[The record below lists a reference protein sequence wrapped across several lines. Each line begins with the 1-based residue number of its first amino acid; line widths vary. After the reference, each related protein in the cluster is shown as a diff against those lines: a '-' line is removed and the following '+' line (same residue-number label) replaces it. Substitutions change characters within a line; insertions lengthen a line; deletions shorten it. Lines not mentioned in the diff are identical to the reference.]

1 MARLATKLVENWM
14 AERNADGTF
23 ADGHEGIGGRK
34 PKEYSVTAL
43 IRAKGEAVDPETGQT
58 RAEKLATLLWEIAEG
73 KDKQAIQYL
82 IDRLDGKPKERVE
95 QEGETVVK
103 IVFDNGKDDQAASS
117 GEVLG
122 QPGEV

>member
-1 MARLATKLVENWM
+1 MAD
-14 AERNADGTF
+14 RNEDGTF
-23 ADGHEGIGGRK
+23 ATGNTIKGGRK

-58 RAEKLATLLWEIAEG
+58 RAEKLAALLWEIAEG

-95 QEGETVVK
+95 QEGEAVVR
-103 IVFDNGKDDQAASS
+103 IVFDNDKDSPTASP
-117 GEVLG
+117 GEVLE
-122 QPGEV
+122 QPSEV